1 MPGVGASCRFLFSP
15 SPPACCRP
23 YLMDL
28 ESTHG
33 TFLNGERV
41 AAARYIEL
49 RPKDNIKFGAS
60 SREYVLMRDDMA

>member
-1 MPGVGASCRFLFSP
+1 
-15 SPPACCRP
+15 
-23 YLMDL
+23 MDL